1 MRTEKIRNAI
11 LACSAVLMLLAMPF
25 TSHGQS
31 TVAAADSAYNAKE
44 YSKAIELY
52 KLAEE
57 TEGTSAPMLFN
68 MGNAYFQEGD
78 YGHAMLSWL
87 RAKRL
92 DPGQKEINS
101 NLRYLRSRVEDS
113 NKAEQKGKR
122 YKVIPDE
129 SSFFRSVH
137 TAIAEER
144 SSDMWAVWGAVL
156 FFIFVGCCALY
167 IFSHVVIARKVGF
180 FGGMLALLF
189 SVIFVAFAIAGARAA
204 SAEDT
209 GVITA
214 FKVTLQTEPGK
225 ESENDKGGVLT
236 KGTEVQIL
244 SEETDAEGSV
254 TWYKVRLNSDY
265 IGWVSAED
273 LELV

>member
-1 MRTEKIRNAI
+1 MRTNKIRNAI
-11 LACSAVLMLLAMPF
+11 SAFMAGLMLLAVPVS
-25 TSHGQS
+25 SHAQS
-31 TVAAADSAYNAKE
+31 TVADADSAYNAKE

-52 KLAEE
+52 KMTEE
-57 TEGTSAPMLFN
+57 TEGTSVSLLFN
-68 MGNAYFQEGD
+68 LGNAYFQEGD

-92 DPGQKEINS
+92 DPGQKEVNA

-129 SSFFRSVH
+129 SSFFQNVH
-137 TAIAEER
+137 TAIAEEK

-156 FFIFVGCCALY
+156 FIIFVAGCAVY
-167 IFSHVVIARKVGF
+167 IFSHIVIARKIGF
-180 FGGMLALLF
+180 FGGMLSLLF

-204 SAEDT
+204 SADDK

-225 ESENDKGGVLT
+225 DSGNDKGGVLT

-265 IGWVSAED
+265 IGWVAAED